1 MKFTTGIIVVIA
13 SMVFFYLRIALL
25 RGRKRRYE
33 REYALKRRK
42 VNGRSKG
49 AVLPQS
55 SKGTP
60 PFGVKSWIM
69 VGVSLILVI
78 FGMLAYNKMTFL
90 GFDLIT
96 NQVFLD
102 TSTEFWYIPVALG
115 VVLLS
120 FSIKVDKPDLG
131 DD

>member
-33 REYALKRRK
+33 REFALKRRK

-55 SKGTP
+55 TKGTP
-60 PFGVKSWIM
+60 PFGVKSWIL
-69 VGVSLILVI
+69 VGVSLFLVI
-78 FGMLAYNKMTFL
+78 VGMLAYNKMSIL
-90 GFDLIT
+90 GFDIIT
-96 NQVFLD
+96 NQILLD
-102 TSTEFWYIPVALG
+102 IFAKYWYILVATG

-131 DD
+131 DE